1 MAEERGNAHNEGVVT
16 EYFHQVRELRAGKES
31 AVGKLTEMWDPDGV
45 FEFAGAPPVTGTFKG
60 RMAIQTLYQNRVKAV
75 GMPIRLEDTAAKQEI
90 ALGTVDT
97 DVHKVRTVDEKLV
110 AGWTTK
116 IGTKD
121 GRGFQVSGSHTF
133 TFKAGRIST
142 LKVVMSPKADK
153 NADLKLE
160 NLTVTDIGRLA
171 LAAWPVV

>member
-1 MAEERGNAHNEGVVT
+1 MKEQSGNGHNEHIVT
-16 EYFHQVRELRAGKES
+16 TYFEQVRELRAGKEA
-31 AVGKLTEMWDPDGV
+31 AVERLTEMWDPDGV
-45 FEFAGAPPVTGTFKG
+45 FEFAGAPPVNGIFKG
-60 RMAIQTLYQNRVKAV
+60 RMAIQTLYQNRVKAA
-75 GMPIRLEDTAAKQEI
+75 GMPIRLEDSSTHKEI
-90 ALGTVDT
+90 ALGAVDT

-121 GRGFQVSGSHTF
+121 GRGFQVSGSPTF
-133 TFKAGRIST
+133 TFKNGRIST
-142 LKVVMSPKADK
+142 LKVVISPKADK